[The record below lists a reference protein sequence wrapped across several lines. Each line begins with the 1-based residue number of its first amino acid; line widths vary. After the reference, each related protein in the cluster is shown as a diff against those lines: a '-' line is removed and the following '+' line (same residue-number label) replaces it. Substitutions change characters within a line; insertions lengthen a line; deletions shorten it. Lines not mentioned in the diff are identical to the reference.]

1 MEKSTSN
8 SHIWFILVGLSAAIL
23 IYFNHSDDASKVPA
37 DTDEFIHAL
46 VEKQSAS
53 ISADVSAEDKAE
65 LEQDK
70 IHFRNRSTIIH
81 GAMGRH
87 NFGDVLMPHILTQLL
102 LNAGYSQSKL
112 IYTDVLPRDMRPL
125 GGFETKSILDYL
137 KSSTVHGT
145 GVYNVIIAGGEVG
158 GCTVDCAHGMFTT
171 HDEKYSKKEAATLK
185 KSRDFDTKSLAYIL
199 KKSQFQ
205 DAGAFI
211 ANTIGG
217 GMHNDEL
224 EDYDF
229 VSYRNSPPK
238 YKNVSPV
245 MAPDSV
251 LAIKELF
258 DERIQAYSH
267 SSFSDMKYIAVQIRK
282 STFRDQKIY
291 GIIARELDKL
301 SNNQS
306 LPIIFFRAG
315 AATHH
320 DSLSTYRD
328 LGKRMSSE
336 YYIMEDL
343 DIWKICALISRA
355 QLQVSTSMHTRII
368 AYAYQVPR
376 VTLDAQGK
384 HNALIGSVDKHVKSF
399 SVAGSRNFADT
410 AIRAMEHRDEF
421 HKPERAEATAKQ
433 YITNVFNKFVR
444 LL

>member
-1 MEKSTSN
+1 
-8 SHIWFILVGLSAAIL
+8 
-23 IYFNHSDDASKVPA
+23 
-37 DTDEFIHAL
+37 
-46 VEKQSAS
+46 
-53 ISADVSAEDKAE
+53 
-65 LEQDK
+65 
-70 IHFRNRSTIIH
+70 
-81 GAMGRH
+81 MG
-87 NFGDVLMPHILTQLL
+87 
-102 LNAGYSQSKL
+102 
-112 IYTDVLPRDMRPL
+112 
-125 GGFETKSILDYL
+125 SILDYL

-238 YKNVSPV
+238 YNNVSPV

-355 QLQVSTSMHTRII
+355 QLQVSTRMHIKSRELRLTPKVSTTHSL
-368 AYAYQVPR
+368 AVWTKTLKVSAWQAH
-376 VTLDAQGK
+376 VTS
-384 HNALIGSVDKHVKSF
+384 LIRPSVQWSIVMNSINQ
-399 SVAGSRNFADT
+399 S
-410 AIRAMEHRDEF
+410 EL
-421 HKPERAEATAKQ
+421 
-433 YITNVFNKFVR
+433 R
-444 LL
+444 LLQNSI